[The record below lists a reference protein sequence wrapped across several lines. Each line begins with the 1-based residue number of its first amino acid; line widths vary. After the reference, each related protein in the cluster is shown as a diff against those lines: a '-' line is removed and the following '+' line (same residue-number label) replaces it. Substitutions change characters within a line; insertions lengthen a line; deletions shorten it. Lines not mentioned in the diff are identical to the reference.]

1 MTCSLTC
8 CSAAATFSSLSIL
21 LELFEVIFSSKNCI
35 GLKKNTEPHEG
46 NLYCFSSQM
55 VKKKQTN
62 CTFMCIFKNLT
73 VESGRLRVNVL
84 EREEQSTGG

>member
-1 MTCSLTC
+1 MKAISTALVPRW
-8 CSAAATFSSLSIL
+8 F
-21 LELFEVIFSSKNCI
+21 
-35 GLKKNTEPHEG
+35 
-46 NLYCFSSQM
+46 
-55 VKKKQTN
+55 KKKKKTN